1 MLLPGNAAGGPSTL
15 SYGQTFCG
23 IPPTQNRQL
32 GLLLEEDMPW
42 SKEVT
47 AWLAELMQVVQIV
60 PPETLE
66 LVCCPLDYLGTIL
79 ELFWNYAELA
89 NFRGNYF
96 GTILELFGAK

>member
-1 MLLPGNAAGGPSTL
+1 MLLPENAAKGPSTL

-60 PPETLE
+60 LPETLE
-66 LVCCPLDYLGTIL
+66 LFVASLDYFETIL
-79 ELFWNYAELA
+79 ELAT
-89 NFRGNYF
+89 FRGNYF
-96 GTILELFGAK
+96 GTIWSQIIPK